1 MKKFLIIIFS
11 LILLLCSCE
20 KKEYHLIELTGDEL
34 VNHLSK
40 DKSSLTLAIYSEN
53 YKNSAQFLNDL
64 QLVSKRAKENIY
76 YIDIDHIDMMNFLIL
91 PDLLNV
97 ETNSLKYVVYQD
109 SKKIIEEEYTS
120 YDKMFATLNGK
131 KYEDVEL
138 VSLDEKKAILDEAKK
153 LYDEG
158 YISNAYD
165 MCQKAWPLDE
175 AKVFF
180 NESNLFKIVNQ
191 WEYKNLVDNS
201 KKMNYIG
208 IVFLSLNNAAYMT
221 DTTVKVEEYIKP
233 SLTDYDIYYY
243 RIKDNVL
250 CMSEKND
257 GKCKY
262 EYEILDVS
270 DSILT
275 LKKNNKEYKF
285 SVAEEVV

>member
-20 KKEYHLIELTGDEL
+20 KKEYYLIELTGDEL

-91 PDLLNV
+91 PDLLDV
-97 ETNSLKYVVYQD
+97 ETNSLIYVVYQD

-153 LYDEG
+153 LYDDG